1 MNPRTALVALGLV
14 LVAFF
19 APILARGRVVFPHDN
34 ALQVGLASDGGE
46 GSNLRFSDQSAY
58 FVPEMEAH
66 LHAPRSEWIATWTDC
81 VQLGRPLTHLSGLS
95 PAYLPNW
102 VLSRVV
108 DDPFVLHTWLFA
120 LTVLGTALFAFLFF
134 RALEVDAWI
143 AAAGACAAATSAPV
157 LYWSGFLVYA
167 SGFCWTFCVLWLAVR
182 TIERPTL
189 ARATGIAAATSL
201 LLVSAYP
208 QHVLWFGAFV
218 AAWTL
223 VRIARS
229 SFTTKERIT
238 RVAVLAG
245 AALAGVAASSL
256 VLLDVLVA
264 YQRSAR
270 TDVDVGFFLA
280 ALPSTA
286 SARDVVRELALLVDP
301 FVLGNPAEPAYTRLA
316 TGFAFG
322 ALATVGCVVALRAW
336 REHAVALAFVVVG
349 VAMTLVPTLYAFGVE
364 HLGLSLSRTVPSLGA
379 VVPALVCGVS
389 ALDGLVRAGRGRGLA
404 IAGLVGAI
412 ALVAIAR
419 WSSAAEVAA
428 GGASAWLLAVA
439 LLAAASF
446 ALVVARRPM
455 FVALAAFLP
464 PFVEGGALVLS
475 RPRDAIHTSS
485 PLVDGL
491 HERCASGGR
500 YALVGE
506 APKFVLPANEE
517 LLLGLSSVHSYDS
530 LSSTAYQEWVT
541 RFSREGTKVRG
552 RRFNRVTDDA
562 LLASGELEKAGVTH
576 VLSARPLRVPGWKA
590 EGVLGPFA
598 VYATGADT
606 SRALLFDAPRFGGGA
621 EVGERRSAGD
631 GAVDATTRGP
641 WTAGGGV
648 VRVEE
653 ARSMGGR
660 DELSFASSVNERLL
674 VLRRQFHPQWRA
686 WARRDEGGGTTP
698 GVDSPGA
705 ELRCVRVDG
714 FHQGVIVPP
723 GVDEVVLEFHPWVRW
738 AWIPWA
744 VFAGLF
750 AFAASTAR
758 RRTA

>member
-223 VRIARS
+223 VRIVRS

-238 RVAVLAG
+238 RVAVLVG
-245 AALAGVAASSL
+245 AALAGVAAASP

-379 VVPALVCGVS
+379 IVPALVCGVS

-404 IAGLVGAI
+404 IAGLVGAF

-428 GGASAWLLAVA
+428 GERAPGCSPSPCSLRHRSRSSSRAGRCSSRSRRSCRRSSRRRARPLASARCDPHEFAARRRIARA
-439 LLAAASF
+439 LRERRTLRARRRGAEVRASGERGAPARALER
-446 ALVVARRPM
+446 ALVR
-455 FVALAAFLP
+455 LA
-464 PFVEGGALVLS
+464 
-475 RPRDAIHTSS
+475 
-485 PLVDGL
+485 LVDGL
-491 HERCASGGR
+491 SGVGDAVLTRRHEGARAPFQSRDGRRAARVGRTREGGRDARALGAAAARSRLEGGGRARSFRGVRNRRGHVARPAVRRATLRRRSGGR
-500 YALVGE
+500 RE
-506 APKFVLPANEE
+506 AQCGRRSGRCDHARTL
-517 LLLGLSSVHSYDS
+517 D
-530 LSSTAYQEWVT
+530 
-541 RFSREGTKVRG
+541 RG
-552 RRFNRVTDDA
+552 RRRG
-562 LLASGELEKAGVTH
+562 S
-576 VLSARPLRVPGWKA
+576 
-590 EGVLGPFA
+590 
-598 VYATGADT
+598 
-606 SRALLFDAPRFGGGA
+606 SRGGA
-621 EVGERRSAGD
+621 LD
-631 GAVDATTRGP
+631 
-641 WTAGGGV
+641 
-648 VRVEE
+648 
-653 ARSMGGR
+653 GGR

-714 FHQGVIVPP
+714 FHQGVIVPSD
-723 GVDEVVLEFHPWVRW
+723 VDEVVLEFHPWVRW